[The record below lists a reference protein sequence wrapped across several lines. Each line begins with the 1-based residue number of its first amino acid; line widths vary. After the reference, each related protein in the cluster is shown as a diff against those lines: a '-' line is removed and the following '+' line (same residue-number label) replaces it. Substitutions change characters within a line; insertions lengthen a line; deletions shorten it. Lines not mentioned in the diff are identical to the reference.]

1 MRKNKLLITLFI
13 GLIIVYLFGL
23 TAFSANPDIVVM
35 EYGQSVKHIS
45 SKEPFTFT
53 INYKRFT
60 DSEICNLF
68 LSIDESSSFY
78 LSQNQPQ
85 IVALENIVDDRPIT
99 AIMNLVYK
107 GKGSELVLV
116 LSYTKDG
123 ELYEFKHTVYL
134 NVKEIEENKPDTPPV
149 NTNTQVPNI
158 RIIGETTIPEAY
170 AGESITIELPIKNV
184 SDYKAINVSAT
195 ISFDSNMLMLSG
207 KKLNESMF
215 FESISYNKTKKMQ
228 FEIYIDPYT
237 EPGNYKV
244 ILDFDY
250 TNLSGDAFKSSDNF
264 YIRVENNNTNP
275 ILVFKDYIT
284 NPEIPQR
291 GDTLKSILKFENM
304 GTLDAK
310 NVKITLKGF
319 KEYGIIP
326 KSTNMGYIQSING
339 KSVGEVQFTFE
350 VSKDIKTRMYP
361 IEGTIEYMD
370 SHKKP
375 YSSEFVYYIE
385 TNIPDS
391 EEANIDVKNVVLSA
405 NKINA
410 GNENKLTF
418 DLENSGNYVATNIKV
433 SLSTDDEIINKSL
446 KIITVDSIE
455 SGQKKSLEF
464 VLGVS
469 KKAISKNYPIGI
481 NIEYEK
487 DVEGNKRLIE
497 RYVGIVVENT
507 IINQSIPKVI
517 INGYTLSSSDV
528 SGSETFDLNLN
539 IMNTNKIQNVS
550 NIKAKLVGEQGILLV
565 GKENSNTFFI
575 EEIEAGTVFTKK
587 LSFITERNVST
598 KTYLMDIEFE
608 YQDDEGNSY
617 TSKDTINIPITH
629 KSILKVNDV
638 KISTS
643 IDNSIAVSVD
653 FYNIGKTNINNL
665 FVKCKGDFEIDGT
678 DYFVGSFEPGKSDFY
693 EVLLTP
699 IKESVTNGK
708 IIFTFQDETGQEI
721 EIEKAFDIDAQIA
734 KMEMDQ
740 EVMHKQEMSNSSIE
754 NSYSEESFLVLLSL
768 PLVATIIITTF
779 LWLSK
784 KKKKEINDLDDYT

>member
-1 MRKNKLLITLFI
+1 M
-13 GLIIVYLFGL
+13 
-23 TAFSANPDIVVM
+23 
-35 EYGQSVKHIS
+35 
-45 SKEPFTFT
+45 
-53 INYKRFT
+53 
-60 DSEICNLF
+60 
-68 LSIDESSSFY
+68 
-78 LSQNQPQ
+78 
-85 IVALENIVDDRPIT
+85 
-99 AIMNLVYK
+99 
-107 GKGSELVLV
+107 
-116 LSYTKDG
+116 
-123 ELYEFKHTVYL
+123 
-134 NVKEIEENKPDTPPV
+134 
-149 NTNTQVPNI
+149 
-158 RIIGETTIPEAY
+158 
-170 AGESITIELPIKNV
+170 
-184 SDYKAINVSAT
+184 
-195 ISFDSNMLMLSG
+195 
-207 KKLNESMF
+207 
-215 FESISYNKTKKMQ
+215 
-228 FEIYIDPYT
+228 
-237 EPGNYKV
+237 
-244 ILDFDY
+244 
-250 TNLSGDAFKSSDNF
+250 
-264 YIRVENNNTNP
+264 
-275 ILVFKDYIT
+275 
-284 NPEIPQR
+284 
-291 GDTLKSILKFENM
+291 
-304 GTLDAK
+304 
-310 NVKITLKGF
+310 
-319 KEYGIIP
+319 
-326 KSTNMGYIQSING
+326 
-339 KSVGEVQFTFE
+339 
-350 VSKDIKTRMYP
+350 
-361 IEGTIEYMD
+361 
-370 SHKKP
+370 
-375 YSSEFVYYIE
+375 
-385 TNIPDS
+385 
-391 EEANIDVKNVVLSA
+391 
-405 NKINA
+405 
-410 GNENKLTF
+410 
-418 DLENSGNYVATNIKV
+418 ATNIKV

-699 IKESVTNGK
+699 IKESITNGK